1 MGFQVSPG
9 VVVTEK
15 DLTTIVPSVSTT
27 DGAFVGAFTWGPL
40 NEIVLVGD
48 ENLLVKKFGKP
59 DNNTATSFFTAA
71 NFLAYGDKLRLVR
84 VAEETVAKNA
94 TANGSGLL
102 IKNDDHY
109 EANFANGQASS
120 GNWAAKYVGTLGNS
134 LKVSICP
141 SPEAFSKTMT
151 GTYAGSLGGTT
162 LVGTGAAPENEIIVG
177 SIIKHAASNQERTV
191 TAINP
196 STDTITIDSPLTV
209 AISGGTLTARWE
221 YADVFGIAPG
231 TSSVVSAAGGTRDEL
246 HVVVVDEDGTISG
259 IKGTVLEKYA
269 FLSKASN
276 AKSADGTSIY
286 YVDAVNRNSQ
296 YVRWLDHQ
304 EATTWGSAV
313 GAVDFLPLVG
323 NATQLPKTD
332 SLGGGVNGN
341 DTTTTE
347 FLSKRLLGYDLFKN
361 AEEVDVALVLLGEA
375 NAATVNYVVGNI
387 CEERLDCVAFFSP
400 EKADVV
406 NNSGNEVVDTIAFK
420 NSLNLSTSYA
430 VMDNNWKYQYDK
442 YNDTFRWIPL
452 NGDIAGICVRT
463 DVNQDPW
470 WSPAGYNRGLIKNVV
485 KLAYSPYKAERDDL
499 YLNSINPVISTPG
512 QGTLLFGDKTLQSK
526 PSAFDR
532 INVRRLF
539 IVLEKAISRAAK
551 YMLFEFNDEFTRQ
564 QFRNL
569 VEPFLRDVQGRRG
582 IYDFKVVCDR
592 SNNTAEVIDRN
603 EFVGDIYIKPARAIN
618 FIQLNFIAVR
628 TGVDFSEIVGKA

>member
-40 NEIVLVGD
+40 NEVVLVGD
-48 ENLLVKKFGKP
+48 ENLLVKRFGKP

-84 VAEETVAKNA
+84 VAEETLAKNA

-102 IKNDDHY
+102 IKNDAHY
-109 EANFANGQASS
+109 EASFSTGQASS
-120 GNWAAKYVGTLGNS
+120 GNWAAKYAGTLGNS

-141 SPEAFSKTMT
+141 STQAFSKTMS
-151 GTYAGSLGGTT
+151 GTYAGTLGGTT
-162 LVGTGAAPENEIIVG
+162 LVGTGASPETEVIVG
-177 SIIKHAASNQERTV
+177 SVVKHAASNQEFTV
-191 TAINP
+191 VSIN
-196 STDTITIDSPLTV
+196 SGTDTITVNTALTV
-209 AISGGTLTARWE
+209 AITAGTLTARWE
-221 YADVFGIAPG
+221 YADIFGIAPG
-231 TSSVVSAAGGTRDEL
+231 TSDVVAAAGGTRDEL
-246 HVVVVDEDGTISG
+246 HVVVVDEDGVISG

-286 YVDAVNRNSQ
+286 YADAINRNSE

-304 EATTWGSAV
+304 ELTTWGSAV
-313 GAVDFLPLVG
+313 GAVNYLPLAAS
-323 NATQLPKTD
+323 ATQLPTTD

-341 DTTTTE
+341 DTTTSE

-361 AEEVDVALVLLGEA
+361 AEEVDVALILLGEA

-406 NNSGNEVVDTIAFK
+406 NNAGNEVTDSISFK

-442 YNDTFRWIPL
+442 YNDTFRWVPL

-470 WSPAGYNRGLIKNVV
+470 WSPAGYNRGLIKNVI